1 MKSIVVFG
9 LVFSIV
15 FSALAWAD
23 APVTHKHGGRSHTH
37 VLPSTGVNHSHGSP
51 QRPTPQP
58 ATSSGWV
65 LLGSSSGYEPISFY
79 AKSGSLQK
87 TQSDYSVI
95 IKINDHLTN
104 KVSIYRWVVAIRDC
118 YNQVGTARTYALGGA
133 LLAQMD
139 FAFGAG
145 SVGSSAA
152 ETICIA
158 GASLR

>member
-65 LLGSSSGYEPISFY
+65 YITTSDGYNPVSFY
-79 AKSGSLQK
+79 GKAGSLQR
-87 TQSDYSVI
+87 TTSHYSIISKSHNPLTKGIVI
-95 IKINDHLTN
+95 SREIVPISNCN
-104 KVSIYRWVVAIRDC
+104 
-118 YNQVGTARTYALGGA
+118 NGVGVLKAYDLSGN
-133 LLAQMD
+133 LVQQND
-139 FAFGAG
+139 FAFGSGNVA
-145 SVGSSAA
+145 SLIA